1 MAKTQTVEFETF
13 KTPDFSQFQSE
24 FNRWAGDFAK
34 YFTNSKMPAFD
45 FDAVFAAQRKNVEAF
60 SAANQAAFEGYK
72 AIAKRQAEIA
82 RQAFEDFSKVSKE
95 MTAVGTAE
103 EKMAK
108 HADAA
113 KAAFEQAIENLRETV
128 ETLQKSQAEALDVIS
143 KRVVAN
149 FDETKALL
157 AKVPFVKK

>member
-45 FDAVFAAQRKNVEAF
+45 FDAVFSAQRKNVEAF

-95 MTAVGTAE
+95 MTTVGTAE

-128 ETLQKSQAEALDVIS
+128 ETLQKAQAEALDVIS